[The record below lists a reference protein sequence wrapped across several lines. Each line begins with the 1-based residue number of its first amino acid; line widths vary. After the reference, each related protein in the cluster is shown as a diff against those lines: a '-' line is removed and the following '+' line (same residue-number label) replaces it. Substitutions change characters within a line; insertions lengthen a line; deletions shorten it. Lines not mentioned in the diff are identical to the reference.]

1 MIWIRLFIVSSLLAL
16 VQTHKHC
23 TQLIKWGNLLQALNS
38 MSSGIS
44 ETCAHH
50 YNKNRLCD
58 PSQLLHQVELNA
70 MLLSE
75 VMKEAEFIYSENP
88 NPEHFIHLLQHA
100 QLTLTPCSHKSC
112 AWEIVNV
119 TMREILQRLEKRMH
133 HKRR

>member
-16 VQTHKHC
+16 LQTHEHC
-23 TQLIKWGNLLQALNS
+23 TQLIKWGKLLQALNS

-75 VMKEAEFIYSENP
+75 VMKEAKSIYSENP
-88 NPEHFIHLLQHA
+88 NPEHFILLLQHA
-100 QLTLTPCSHKSC
+100 QLTLTPC
-112 AWEIVNV
+112 
-119 TMREILQRLEKRMH
+119 
-133 HKRR
+133 